1 MQTHL
6 QYYSTSESE
15 KNKFDQYQLRRVL
28 VLSYSRRLPAV
39 DSSLGDYTQWVH
51 SECPH
56 WNGIHSERSAQPE

>member
-28 VLSYSRRLPAV
+28 VLSYPRGLLAV
-39 DSSLGDYTQWVH
+39 DGGLGNYTQWVH
-51 SECPH
+51 SACPR
-56 WNGIHSERSAQPE
+56 WSNLHSVRPDQSE